1 MKQYYRVK
9 LLELKIDEGFITQLM
24 IVIIIYILL
33 LGVCSNENFSK
44 MMHHEILSE
53 EEFFREFYADIFSDC
68 LSDIYTSVSENDSSS
83 EYSSDS
89 DDVNTRPTKRQKTI
103 VIDSDMESVNET
115 HGAGEGSFASTEE
128 WTEDIAIQLEDSTGV
143 SGVTIEC
150 NNSQSVSEITELVSG

>member
-24 IVIIIYILL
+24 IVIIVYILL

-103 VIDSDMESVNET
+103 VTDSDMESVNET
-115 HGAGEGSFASTEE
+115 HGAGEGSFVSTEE
-128 WTEDIAIQLEDSTGV
+128 
-143 SGVTIEC
+143 
-150 NNSQSVSEITELVSG
+150 